1 MDLPKRLQISLSSLL
16 DKLIILIEKKKVV
29 VIGAGIAG
37 LTSAAILSKL
47 GLSVTLIEAHN
58 QSGGCAGTF
67 KRNGYI
73 FDVGATQVAGL
84 ESDGIHAK
92 IFKFLEIEI
101 PEATLLDPSCIV
113 DLNDGSRPINI
124 WYEKSKWISERESQ
138 FPGSQKFWELC
149 NLIHKSNWK
158 FANNDPVIPIRNF
171 WDFSQ
176 FINALNPQNLLTG
189 FLLKSS
195 MFDLLK
201 ICGSDK
207 DQRLIKFLNL
217 QLKLYSQE
225 NVYKTAALYG
235 CTVLQMS
242 QRPHG
247 LWHLKDS
254 MQALSSALEESL
266 KRTNAKIL
274 FNQKV
279 NSLEYNS
286 QNKVWKI
293 NALKGDK
300 VNEYYSQDVIYTP
313 PPQGLLKIFA
323 NKKDNYLKYQN
334 RLKDLPEPSGALVFY
349 SALRREDMMNLSAN
363 HYQFV
368 SKEFGSLFISLSEE
382 GDGRAPSGEITL
394 IASIFTKTQ
403 EWFDLEK
410 DQYIFRKNQ
419 YLNKISTL
427 IEEKFNISPDA
438 WLHRELSTPRAFER
452 WTNRPRGI
460 VGGLGQNPE
469 IFGLFG
475 LSSRTPFD
483 GLWLCGDS
491 IYPGEGTAGVSQ
503 SAIMVSKQI
512 LATKGV
518 KDFTL

>member
-1 MDLPKRLQISLSSLL
+1 M
-16 DKLIILIEKKKVV
+16 IENKKVF

-47 GLSVTLIEAHN
+47 GLSVTLLEAHK

-84 ESDGIHAK
+84 ESGGIHSK

-101 PEATLLDPSCIV
+101 PQASILDPSCIV

-124 WYEKSKWISERESQ
+124 WYEEGKWISERKRQ
-138 FPGSQKFWELC
+138 FPGSERFWKLC
-149 NLIHKSNWK
+149 NLIHQSNWK
-158 FANNDPVIPIRNF
+158 FANNDPVIPIRNL
-171 WDFSQ
+171 WDFSK

-189 FLLKSS
+189 FLLRSS

-207 DQRLIKFLNL
+207 DTRLIKFLNL

-225 NVYKTAALYG
+225 NVFKTAALYG

-247 LWHLKDS
+247 LWHLQDS
-254 MQALSSALEESL
+254 MQVLSSALEESL
-266 KRTNAKIL
+266 KKTRAKIF

-279 NSLEYNS
+279 NTLEYDS
-286 QNKVWKI
+286 QKKLWKI
-293 NALKGDK
+293 SSSNGDK
-300 VNEYYSQDVIYTP
+300 SNEYFANDVIYSA
-313 PPQGLLKIFA
+313 PPQGLLNLLVDKTE
-323 NKKDNYLKYQN
+323 NYSQYQN
-334 RLKDLPEPSGALVFY
+334 RLNNLPKPSGALVFY
-349 SALRREDMMNLSAN
+349 SALRKENMINISSN
-363 HYQFV
+363 HYQFINE
-368 SKEFGSLFISLSEE
+368 EFGSLFISLSEE

-394 IASIFTKTQ
+394 IASIFTKTKD
-403 EWFDLEK
+403 WFDLEK
-410 DQYIFRKNQ
+410 DQYIFKKNQ
-419 YLNKISTL
+419 YLRRISKA
-427 IEEKFNISPDA
+427 IEEKFNISSDA
-438 WLHRELSTPRAFER
+438 WLHRELSTPRGFER
-452 WTNRPRGI
+452 WTHRPRGI

-475 LSSRTPFD
+475 LSSRTPFE

-503 SAIMVSKQI
+503 SALMVSKQI
-512 LATKGV
+512 LANKGI
-518 KDFTL
+518 KDFKL

>member
-1 MDLPKRLQISLSSLL
+1 M
-16 DKLIILIEKKKVV
+16 IETKKVI

-47 GLSVTLIEAHN
+47 GLSVTLIEAHK

-84 ESDGIHAK
+84 ESDGIHSK
-92 IFKFLEIEI
+92 IFKFLQIETPDASI
-101 PEATLLDPSCIV
+101 LDPSCIV
-113 DLNDGSRPINI
+113 DLNDGCRPVHI
-124 WYEKSKWISERESQ
+124 WYESSKWISERKKQ
-138 FPGSQKFWELC
+138 FPGSERFWALC
-149 NLIHKSNWK
+149 NLIHQSNWK
-158 FANNDPVIPIRNF
+158 FANNEPVMPIRNY
-171 WDFSQ
+171 WDFLQ

-201 ICGSDK
+201 ICGLDK

-225 NVYKTAALYG
+225 NVYNTAALYG

-279 NSLEYNS
+279 KLLEYNS
-286 QNKVWKI
+286 QKKLWEI
-293 NALKGDK
+293 DSLKGDK
-300 VNEYYSQDVIYTP
+300 VNKYYAHDVIYSP
-313 PPQGLLKIFA
+313 PPQGLL
-323 NKKDNYLKYQN
+323 NLLVDKKDNYLQYQN
-334 RLKDLPEPSGALVFY
+334 RLNNLPEPSGALVFY
-349 SALRREDMMNLSAN
+349 SALKKENMRNIISN
-363 HYQFV
+363 HYQFI
-368 SKEFGSLFISLSEE
+368 SEEFGSLFISLSEE

-410 DQYIFRKNQ
+410 DQYNFKKNQ
-419 YLNKISTL
+419 YFNKISKA
-427 IEEKFNISPDA
+427 IEEKFNISPED

-475 LSSRTPFD
+475 LSSRTPFK

-491 IYPGEGTAGVSQ
+491 IYPGEGTAGVTQ
-503 SAIMVSKQI
+503 SALMVSKQV
-512 LATKGV
+512 LASRGINN
-518 KDFTL
+518 FNL